1 MWDICSTSWQRLRT
15 IDLVVRPMVMSK
27 IWICTHFASVTC
39 CTCHSYRMFLFPST
53 GDRVHPRE
61 GEESR
66 EEVGRKSIWPRR
78 LEHTD
83 SWSTGL
89 VTQGC
94 IPFLPGVTCFG
105 RERGSLT
112 AHLMLFHVNGLWD
125 VPYDS
130 VCKCIL
136 LLLESTHRQSKE
148 DIWATCRP
156 VSQFGQILE
165 AIHWSWGYTLF

>member
-1 MWDICSTSWQRLRT
+1 MTRIENHWFSSLARGY
-15 IDLVVRPMVMSK
+15 MSK
-27 IWICTHFASVTC
+27 WWTCTPMSPVAHVASV
-39 CTCHSYRMFLFPST
+39 PSA
-53 GDRVHPRE
+53 GSRVHPRE

-66 EEVGRKSIWPRR
+66 EEVGRKPIWPRR

-94 IPFLPGVTCFG
+94 IPLYLGG
-105 RERGSLT
+105 NG
-112 AHLMLFHVNGLWD
+112 GLWLHISCK
-125 VPYDS
+125 PSLGRTLSYDS
-130 VCKCIL
+130 VCKWIL

-148 DIWATCRP
+148 DIRAPCRP